1 MTKTKDS
8 LRIKIERRE
17 PMSKGGIRALRRQGL
32 LPASL
37 SAKGEEPLA
46 FTIRRDELMQS
57 ISQNGRL
64 AVFKL
69 ALGRKTYNAMVKEVQ
84 YAPVTRECLHV
95 TFQRIALDEVTK
107 AEVQLRALGREDVL
121 YKKLDF
127 LQHMDSLQVQGLPN
141 DIPNAIEVDVSAM
154 EAGDSITVGGLRL
167 PEGITTDA
175 EPDRIVFTVSHP
187 RVQEEAPAEAGE
199 PAEGEDPAAEAA
211 EET

>member
-17 PMSKGGIRALRRQGL
+17 PMSKGGIKALRRQGL

-141 DIPNAIEVDVSAM
+141 DIPNAIEVDVSSM

-199 PAEGEDPAAEAA
+199 PAEGEAPAAEAA